1 MARSINRDIHSSD
14 AKAGGLAAAAMGR
27 AGAAISNLKSSF
39 FPNSL
44 PMGQA
49 PPPAISIA
57 APSPLGSAAT
67 IGTSLIGSDLIIR
80 GENIVII
87 SQNRLQIE
95 GDVHGDV
102 RGKEVTI
109 GPDGS
114 VTGTISAERIEVHGR
129 VRGAIRATLIVVH
142 STANVDAEIVH
153 EQLSV
158 AEGAKVEG
166 RLKRSR
172 DANELIPNLDPT
184 PYLSKQVTA
193 PVLDSRGQVA
203 RAGLSK
209 EQTETAQ
216 PGGQAER

>member
-1 MARSINRDIHSSD
+1 MAADPIP
-14 AKAGGLAAAAMGR
+14 
-27 AGAAISNLKSSF
+27 NLKSSF
-39 FPNSL
+39 FPNTM
-44 PMGQA
+44 PIGQA
-49 PPPAISIA
+49 PRPAVSIA
-57 APSPLGSAAT
+57 APSPLWSAAT
-67 IGTSLIGSDLIIR
+67 IGTSLIGNDLMIR

-166 RLKRSR
+166 HLKRSR
-172 DANELIPNLDPT
+172 DASELIPDLDPI
-184 PYLSKQVTA
+184 PYLSKQVTT
-193 PVLDSRGQVA
+193 PVLDSRPE
-203 RAGLSK
+203 LPS
-209 EQTETAQ
+209 TTAL
-216 PGGQAER
+216 PVSFRGSPVVGPPPLP

>member
-1 MARSINRDIHSSD
+1 MDNQRHGIRATGDYATFGGRDYFAHDMGDRVRLLSD
-14 AKAGGLAAAAMGR
+14 DTPLPPGFQESR
-27 AGAAISNLKSSF
+27 KSW
-39 FPNSL
+39 
-44 PMGQA
+44 
-49 PPPAISIA
+49 
-57 APSPLGSAAT
+57 
-67 IGTSLIGSDLIIR
+67 IR
-80 GENIVII
+80 GESIVII

-114 VTGTISAERIEVHGR
+114 VTGKISAERIEVHGR
-129 VRGAIRATLIVVH
+129 VHGAIRATLIVVH

-172 DANELIPNLDPT
+172 DASELIPDLDPI
-184 PYLSKQVTA
+184 PYLPKQVTT
-193 PVLDSRGQVA
+193 PVLDSRPE
-203 RAGLSK
+203 LPS
-209 EQTETAQ
+209 TTAL
-216 PGGQAER
+216 PVSFRGGPVVGPPPLP